1 MHVFRRG
8 KVAPWG
14 PHGKTPEKQMVLA
27 AVLDLLDHHWLG
39 VPTLG
44 PDHSEVTAAGRHF
57 LSAAADFI
65 DQGLCGLEK
74 WTQLF

>member
-1 MHVFRRG
+1 MYVLRRG
-8 KVAPWG
+8 KVAPWD
-14 PHGKTPEKQMVLA
+14 PHGKKALGKQMVLA
-27 AVLDLLDHHWLG
+27 AVLDHHRLG

-44 PDHSEVTAAGRHF
+44 RGHSEVTAAGRHL

-65 DQGLCGLEK
+65 SQGLCGLEK

>member
-1 MHVFRRG
+1 
-8 KVAPWG
+8 
-14 PHGKTPEKQMVLA
+14 MVLA

-39 VPTLG
+39 VLTLG